1 MHERLDPPLPTL
13 KMGVG
18 QRAKECCHPAEPG
31 QGKQTDYPLHP
42 PKDNMALWTT

>member
-1 MHERLDPPLPTL
+1 MQERLDPPLL
-13 KMGVG
+13 ILEMVMGH
-18 QRAKECCHPAEPG
+18 QAKECCHPAEPG